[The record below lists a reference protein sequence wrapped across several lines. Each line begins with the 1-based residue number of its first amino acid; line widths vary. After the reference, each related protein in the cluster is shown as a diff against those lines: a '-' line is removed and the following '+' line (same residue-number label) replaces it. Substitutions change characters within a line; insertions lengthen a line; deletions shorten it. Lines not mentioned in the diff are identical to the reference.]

1 MGGTYMVVKEITED
15 LIQEAIQFLPHDEQK
30 VAYDLHELSKSLK
43 LKIGMRRNLQKAGRG
58 YCIEYSTKKPNR
70 MLFIIKTGEKYKTNE
85 IDFRIKANLFHIED
99 YRETVE
105 ESPSKI
111 KESIKS
117 TAQCGKCNPVCYN
130 VKSKYTLDGVF
141 YDPCYIKGHHFENL
155 NSLEWS
161 KLKQLIIEEYKANTE
176 I

>member
-1 MGGTYMVVKEITED
+1 
-15 LIQEAIQFLPHDEQK
+15 
-30 VAYDLHELSKSLK
+30 
-43 LKIGMRRNLQKAGRG
+43 
-58 YCIEYSTKKPNR
+58 

-117 TAQCGKCNPVCYN
+117 TAQCSKCNPVCYN